1 MPNPEQER
9 SLDCLHRLG
18 PEVLASTLELFPD
31 AVTLSRA
38 VRGDDG
44 RVIDMQLVWMNQAA
58 RARQPDPDAAI
69 GTLCSA
75 LWPQM
80 IHNGSFQRCLAVLTT
95 GEPAAG
101 EFQWTEEFTYQPAY
115 YDYRA
120 NRVGDDLL
128 LWVLRDASARLRK
141 TLDHQSR
148 LDAILRTAPDA
159 VFVIDERGTLQVV
172 NQAAERLF
180 GWTAAELLGRNI
192 ALLMGPTDAAAHASY
207 LTRYLEG
214 GEPHVIG
221 RGRDVWARARD
232 GRMFPARLTVGEA
245 TIGEER
251 IFTGILHD
259 LSAQQALQSQLLQG
273 QKLEVIGH
281 LAAGVAHD
289 FSNILT
295 VINAACSLLEC
306 DLQGTPSEP
315 LVAEVLDASERASTL
330 TRQLLAFSRPRAL
343 ALVDLDINHVVR
355 GAERMLGRLLGTGV
369 QLDLQLGP
377 ELWTVQVDPGL
388 LEQVLLNLAVNARD
402 AMPSGGD
409 LRIETANE
417 RDAAGAGWVRL
428 SVIDSGQGMAPEVT
442 ARMFEPFFTTKP
454 ASRGTGL
461 GLATVQRVVDGLGGR
476 IRVDTAPGKGTR
488 FDIVLPRSHAP
499 TQTSWPRPPDAVP
512 RGHERVLVVDDEPS
526 VRALCGRMLRS
537 LGYDVVEA
545 TGSTTAMETAIDM
558 SVEDPA
564 ALLVADVVM
573 PGLSGPELARRLRS
587 RWPGLRVLHMTGD
600 PNDAR
605 LMDAAEAVLLRKPFN
620 LLELAMRVREALDTP
635 PTA

>member
-1 MPNPEQER
+1 MPNSEQER
-9 SLDCLHRLG
+9 SLDGLRALG
-18 PEVLASTLELFPD
+18 GEIVAATLESFPD
-31 AVTLSRA
+31 AVALSRA
-38 VRGDDG
+38 VHDAEG
-44 RVIDMQLVWMNQAA
+44 RIIDMRLVWMNQAA

-69 GTLCSA
+69 GGLCSL

-80 IHNGSFQRCLAVLTT
+80 VVNGSFAECMKVLTT

-101 EFQWTEEFTYQPAY
+101 EFHWTEGSSFQPAY
-115 YDYRA
+115 YDYKATRIGA
-120 NRVGDDLL
+120 DLL
-128 LWVLRDASARLRK
+128 LWVLRDSSDRLRK
-141 TLDHQSR
+141 TLAQQGR

-159 VFVIDERGTLQVV
+159 VFVIDERGVLQVV

-180 GWTAAELLGRNI
+180 GWSASELIGRDVS
-192 ALLMGPTDAAAHASY
+192 LLMGPTDAAAHAGY
-207 LTRYLEG
+207 LSRYLAG
-214 GEPHVIG
+214 GEAHVIG

-245 TIGEER
+245 NIGRER
-251 IFTGILHD
+251 VFTGILHD
-259 LSAQQALQSQLLQG
+259 LTAQQSLQSQLLQA

-306 DLQGTPSEP
+306 DLEGTPSGP
-315 LVAEVLDASERASTL
+315 LVAEILDASERASTL

-355 GAERMLGRLLGTGV
+355 GAERMLGRLLGSRV
-369 QLDLQLGP
+369 DLELLLGP
-377 ELWTVQVDPGL
+377 DLWTVQVDPGL

-402 AMPSGGD
+402 AMPAGGA
-409 LRIETANE
+409 LRVETANE
-417 RDAAGAGWVRL
+417 RDDLTTGWVRM
-428 SVIDSGQGMAPEVT
+428 SVVDSGQGMTPEVS
-442 ARMFEPFFTTKP
+442 AHIFEPFFTTKP

-476 IRVDTAPGKGTR
+476 IRVESAPGHGAR
-488 FDIVLPRSHAP
+488 FDILLPRSHAP
-499 TQTSWPRPPDAVP
+499 AQPLWPRPPEAVP

-545 TGSTTAMETAIDM
+545 TGPADAMSLSE
-558 SVEDPA
+558 PA
-564 ALLVADVVM
+564 ALLVADVMM
-573 PGLSGPELARRLRS
+573 PGLSGPELARRLRG
-587 RWPGLRVLHMTGD
+587 RWPGLRVLHVTGD
-600 PNDAR
+600 PNDVQ
-605 LMDAAEAVLLRKPFN
+605 LSDATEAVLLRKPFN
-620 LLELAMRVREALDTP
+620 LLELAVRVREALDAP
-635 PTA
+635 PRHPPE

>member
-9 SLDCLHRLG
+9 GLGCLRQLG
-18 PEVLASTLELFPD
+18 EDVLASTLELFPD
-31 AVTLSRA
+31 AVALNRA
-38 VRGDDG
+38 VRDAEG
-44 RVIDMQLVWMNQAA
+44 RVVDMRLVWMNHAA

-69 GTLCSA
+69 GGLCSE

-80 IHNGSFQRCLAVLTT
+80 VVNGSFADCMHVLET

-101 EFQWTEEFTYQPAY
+101 EFYWTEDTSFQPAY
-115 YDYRA
+115 YDYKA
-120 NRVGDDLL
+120 SRVGEDLL
-128 LWVLRDASARLRK
+128 VWVLRDARDRLHK
-141 TLDHQSR
+141 GLAHQGR

-180 GWTAAELLGRNI
+180 GWSASELIGRSI
-192 ALLMGPTDAAAHASY
+192 SVLMGPSDAAAHAGY
-207 LTRYLEG
+207 LKRYLEG

-245 TIGEER
+245 NIAGER

-259 LSAQQALQSQLLQG
+259 LSSQQALQSQLLQA

-295 VINAACSLLEC
+295 VINAACSLLEG
-306 DLQGTPSEP
+306 DLEGTPSGP
-315 LVAEVLDASERASTL
+315 LVAEILDASERASTL

-355 GAERMLGRLLGTGV
+355 GAERLLGRLLGSRV
-369 QLDLQLGP
+369 NLDLHLGP
-377 ELWTVQVDPGL
+377 DLWTVQVDPGL

-402 AMPSGGD
+402 AMPVGGV
-409 LRIETANE
+409 LRVETANE
-417 RDAAGAGWVRL
+417 RDDKAAGWVRM
-428 SVIDSGQGMAPEVT
+428 SVIDSGQGMGPEVT

-476 IRVDTAPGKGTR
+476 IRVDSAPGLGTR
-488 FDIVLPRSHAP
+488 FDILLPRSHTPA
-499 TQTSWPRPPDAVP
+499 QSSWSRPPEAVP
-512 RGHERVLVVDDEPS
+512 RGNERVLVVDDEPS

-545 TGSTTAMETAIDM
+545 AGSANALDL
-558 SVEDPA
+558 SVDRPA
-564 ALLVADVVM
+564 ALLVADVMM
-573 PGLSGPELARRLRS
+573 PGLSGPELARRLRG
-587 RWPGLRVLHMTGD
+587 RWPGLRVLHVTGD
-600 PNDAR
+600 PNDVQ
-605 LMDAAEAVLLRKPFN
+605 LSDATEAVLLRKPFN
-620 LLELAMRVREALDTP
+620 LLELAVRVREALDAP
-635 PTA
+635 PRPD